1 MSHITYRDVVE
12 YLLSHVI
19 QSSRI
24 NRITYEQA
32 MKQLLEYL
40 ADNINEEHEMYLDK
54 LEADKAFNQTI
65 DDWVD

>member
-40 ADNINEEHEMYLDK
+40 ADNINEEHAMYLDK